1 MSEKRNITPSEIR
14 YDKAS
19 RILTISYEDGKS
31 WEYTAEYLRVYSPSA
46 EVRGHAPGQEVLQ
59 VGKED
64 VAIEGIN
71 PVGNYAVSLKF
82 DDGHDTGIYSW
93 DWLYTLGEKMEEYW
107 QDYLNRLEAEGIERM
122 TTSER
127 LAT

>member
-1 MSEKRNITPSEIR
+1 MSEKRDITPTEIR
-14 YDKAS
+14 YDKES
-19 RILTISYEDGKS
+19 RILTLSYEDGKT
-31 WEYTAEYLRVYSPSA
+31 WDYTAEFLRVYSPSA
-46 EVRGHAPGQEVLQ
+46 EVRGHAPGEEKLQ

-64 VAIEGIN
+64 VAIDKID
-71 PVGNYAVSLKF
+71 PVGRYAVSLKF

-93 DWLYTLGEKMEEYW
+93 DWLYTLGERMEAYW
-107 QDYLNRLEAEGIERM
+107 QDYLSRLEAEGIQRM